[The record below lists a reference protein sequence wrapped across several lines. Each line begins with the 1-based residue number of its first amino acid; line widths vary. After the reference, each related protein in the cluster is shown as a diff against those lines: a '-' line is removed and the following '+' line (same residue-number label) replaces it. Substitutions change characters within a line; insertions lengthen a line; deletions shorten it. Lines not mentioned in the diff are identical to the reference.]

1 MADILILSTADWDH
15 PLWTNKQHLAV
26 SLAAMGHRVV
36 YVESLG
42 IRVLRVKGGQ
52 DFLRIARRLL
62 SLFCPLRLRQERIWV
77 LSPPV
82 IPGFVSGKGLWI
94 NQWILRVCL
103 LIVSWRLRFRRV
115 VLWTINPFASR
126 YLSLNSFVQT
136 VSHCVDRIQAQ
147 PGMPI
152 ALLDAAEREL
162 CGCVDA
168 VSYTHLRAHE
178 TKANLVCRLLL
189 EKKKK

>member
-115 VLWTINPFASR
+115 RVRTRRQARSPWSTARRSAPRGRPRSPGSARAPGRGAALAGVWSAR
-126 YLSLNSFVQT
+126 RGGKSL
-136 VSHCVDRIQAQ
+136 D
-147 PGMPI
+147 P
-152 ALLDAAEREL
+152 AEL
-162 CGCVDA
+162 P
-168 VSYTHLRAHE
+168 
-178 TKANLVCRLLL
+178 
-189 EKKKK
+189 